1 MCAVGVLAGAW
12 IRRRQWRETL
22 LTGGFTGSDSV
33 VYLLERIEKLEED
46 VRSSATV
53 VRVLS
58 RQLEKL
64 GIRFR
69 LTRKAIKEPITEVT
83 Y

>member
-12 IRRRQWRETL
+12 IRRRQREMVL
-22 LTGGFTGSDSV
+22 SGGFTGSDSV